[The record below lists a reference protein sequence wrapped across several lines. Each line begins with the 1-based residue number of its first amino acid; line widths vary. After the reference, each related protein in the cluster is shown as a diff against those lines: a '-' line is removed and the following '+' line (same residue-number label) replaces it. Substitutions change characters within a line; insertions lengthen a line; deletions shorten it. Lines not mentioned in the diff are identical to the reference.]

1 MSHNILNAGNCQ
13 RTLTIDTPTDTDV
26 FSSPQFHPVIVQ
38 DTMEGIWLENNTLT
52 HRADLAM
59 PQLGAG
65 DALVRVRLAG
75 ICGTDLEL
83 VNGYYPFTG
92 IPGHEF
98 VGQIVRAP
106 TQPHREGQRVVGEIN
121 IACGSCRM
129 CTAGRSMHCAFR
141 RVLGI
146 RDWNGAF
153 AEYLRLPLSNL
164 IPVPDSISNEAAVF
178 TEPLAAALK
187 IQEQIRI
194 RPADRVL
201 VLGAGRLGQLIARTL
216 ALRTCEL
223 SVVARHVNQRR
234 LLSAGGICCMPERD
248 VPAAC
253 YDIVVEAT
261 GSPEGFHQARKA
273 VRPQGTI
280 VLKST
285 YRGELPVN
293 VSAMV
298 VDEITLVGSRCGAFA
313 PALQMLQNQLLDPQP
328 LIDARYALQDAL
340 EAFRRAAQPGALK
353 VVICNVW

>member
-1 MSHNILNAGNCQ
+1 
-13 RTLTIDTPTDTDV
+13 
-26 FSSPQFHPVIVQ
+26 VQ
-38 DTMEGIWLENNTLT
+38 DIMEGIWLENNILS
-52 HRADLAM
+52 HRPDLAI
-59 PQLGAG
+59 PQIGAG
-65 DALVRVRLAG
+65 EALVRVRLAG

-106 TQPHREGQRVVGEIN
+106 TQPRREGQRVVGEIN

-129 CTAGRSMHCAFR
+129 CAAGRSKHCESR

-146 RDWNGAF
+146 KDWNGAF
-153 AEYLRLPLSNL
+153 AEYLSLPLANL
-164 IPVPDSISNEAAVF
+164 IPVPDSVNDEAAVF

-187 IQEQIRI
+187 IQEQVRI
-194 RPADRVL
+194 RPTDRVL

-216 ALRTCEL
+216 ALTACEL
-223 SVVARHVNQRR
+223 SVVARHANQRR
-234 LLSAGGICCMPERD
+234 LLSAGGIFCMPERD
-248 VPAAC
+248 VPAAY

-313 PALQMLQNQLLDPQP
+313 PALQMLQNQLLNPQP
-328 LIDARYALQDAL
+328 LIDARYALQDGL
-340 EAFRRAAQPGALK
+340 DAFKRAAQPGALK
-353 VVICNVW
+353 VLICNVW